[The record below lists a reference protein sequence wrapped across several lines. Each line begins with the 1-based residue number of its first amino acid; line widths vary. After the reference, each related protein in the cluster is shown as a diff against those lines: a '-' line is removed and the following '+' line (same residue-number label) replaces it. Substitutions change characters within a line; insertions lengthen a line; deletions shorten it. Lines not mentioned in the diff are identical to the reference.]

1 MATAVGTETPSPET
15 TNTPSPET
23 TSASSPDTTSAPALA
38 VTRVSY
44 RALSRAALGAAIGAL
59 SGFIVRD
66 LDLPAL
72 VSYEHTREPLV
83 FAAAALG
90 AVLALTRLRAL
101 LVAVTAALALLWC
114 VVAVTPLSGWLSHGL
129 TRSEAVEPADAL
141 FVSLSSLRPGAQGA
155 AEVRNRLFHGLALLA
170 RGKAPRLLLC
180 ESVEVHGVGIARE
193 LMDAAGV
200 TTELVVLPRA
210 QNTRDEAQAVATLAH
225 QRNLKLILLVTSPI
239 HSRRASA
246 ALEKEGLTVV
256 SSPSTETR
264 FDLATLST
272 GNDRLAAFGTVMH
285 ERLGLWV
292 YARRGWIDAAVQ

>member
-1 MATAVGTETPSPET
+1 MATAIGTETPSTAEEAAAP
-15 TNTPSPET
+15 
-23 TSASSPDTTSAPALA
+23 ASAPPLA
-38 VTRVSY
+38 VGMRVSY
-44 RALSRAALGAAIGAL
+44 RAFSTAGMGAALGALA
-59 SGFIVRD
+59 GFIIRD

-72 VSYEHTREPLV
+72 VSYEYSREPLV

-90 AVLALTRLRAL
+90 GLLAVTRLRAL
-101 LVAVTAALALLWC
+101 LVGATAALALLWC
-114 VVAVTPLSGWLSHGL
+114 IVAVTPVSAWLSHGL

-141 FVSLSSLRPGAQGA
+141 FVSLSSLRPGAQGP

-180 ESVEVHGVGIARE
+180 ESGEVHGVAIARE

-200 TTELVVLPRA
+200 TTELVVLPKA
-210 QNTRDEAQAVATLAH
+210 DNTREEAQAVATVA
-225 QRNLKLILLVTSPI
+225 RSRGFKLILLVTSPI

-246 ALEKEGLTVV
+246 ALEKQGLTVV

-264 FDLATLST
+264 FDLASLST
-272 GNDRLAAFGTVMH
+272 WNDRLAAFGTVIH

-292 YARRGWIDAAVQ
+292 YARRGWIDTASE